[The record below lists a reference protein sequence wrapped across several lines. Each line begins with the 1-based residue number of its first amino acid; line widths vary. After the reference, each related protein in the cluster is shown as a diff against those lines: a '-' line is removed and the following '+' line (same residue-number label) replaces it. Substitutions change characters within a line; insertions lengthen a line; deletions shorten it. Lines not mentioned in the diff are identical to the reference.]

1 MNTDHY
7 VGALRIA
14 PLPIGHAMPAS
25 GVRAQDIIQLGF
37 GHGAI
42 NFDFDNVVDV
52 RVAIAITAS

>member
-1 MNTDHY
+1 
-7 VGALRIA
+7 
-14 PLPIGHAMPAS
+14 MPAS